1 MSGLLMKD
9 IRPLARLYVAGVV
22 ALAGAAF
29 VAALPPAL
37 DSPGLLVVLLV
48 AAAVSA
54 VLKVQLPVERTG
66 LTISVSFVAIF
77 MAVLLLDRASA
88 MTVAAASAWAQCA
101 LFRKDDYPVYRTVF
115 SIASV
120 MLAAAG
126 AGVVFDGLG
135 GQTAAGASLTL
146 VIPVVAA
153 GTTFFLVNSW
163 LVGGAITLAT
173 GGRIQAL
180 WSNALLWSAPGYVA
194 GSLVSAGLAL
204 VVLSGGA
211 LAALALALP
220 AYINYR
226 IYQAVVARMA
236 LAKERETYLKRAA

>member
-9 IRPLARLYVAGVV
+9 IEPLARLYVAGVV
-22 ALAGAAF
+22 ALAGAAL

-48 AAAVSA
+48 IAAVSA
-54 VLKVQLPVERTG
+54 VLKVQLPVEGTG

-88 MTVAAASAWAQCA
+88 MAVAAASAWAQCA

-120 MLAAAG
+120 MLAAGAG
-126 AGVVFDGLG
+126 AVFDGLG
-135 GQTAAGASLTL
+135 GETASGVSPAL

-173 GGRIQAL
+173 GGRVQTL

-220 AYINYR
+220 AYVNYR